1 MSFSVTVQP
10 SGRQFQTGSDET
22 ILAAGMRQGIGLPYG
37 CKDGACGS
45 CKCKKLSGEVRMDPY
60 QAKALSEAEN
70 MLQAGEKDD
79 ALALYQEVLDQDPA
93 NVKALAGIMRTHL
106 ALGQEQA
113 ARDQRNWEAQQA
125 EDQRRYDEMMGMQRE
140 QWQAQQQLRAPYR
153 AASQRLLNGAF
164 GDTSVIRPYPGASLG
179 DLMSRG

>member
-1 MSFSVTVQP
+1 MTIPWGSIIGNGINAATNLWASHAQGAI
-10 SGRQFQTGSDET
+10 SRQS
-22 ILAAGMRQGIGLPYG
+22 LAQQLQQFREQ
-37 CKDGACGS
+37 
-45 CKCKKLSGEVRMDPY
+45 
-60 QAKALSEAEN
+60 QAFL
-70 MLQAGEKDD
+70 
-79 ALALYQEVLDQDPA
+79 
-93 NVKALAGIMRTHL
+93 
-106 ALGQEQA
+106 QEQA

-179 DLMSRG
+179 DLMPRG